1 MKIFSLLLLFLLF
14 INNVEFSKS
23 ADKFALRELHVAFQK
38 SDQNK
43 DYYLDQNELN
53 KFVEIFMKRLPS
65 VYKNIRVN
73 NDAVEGGKALAEEMF
88 ERKDRNED
96 TKLDFRGSL
105 ISKSEAT
112 NFADELEKTLINLVH
127 EIADKPLPYPSIN
140 PFAHDGSRRK
150 RSPTTPMPLK
160 FEKYGIPTIEELPN
174 PLVKIDNTEI

>member
-1 MKIFSLLLLFLLF
+1 MKLCWLLSIFLLF
-14 INNVEFSKS
+14 GTIEFSLS

-38 SDQNK
+38 SDKNK

-53 KFVEIFMKRLPS
+53 KFVESFMKRLPS
-65 VYKNIRVN
+65 VYKSIQVN

-96 TKLDFRGSL
+96 RKLDFRGSL

-150 RSPTTPMPLK
+150 RDSTTPKPMK
-160 FEKYGIPTIEELPN
+160 FESYGIPTIQELPN
-174 PLVKIDNTEI
+174 PLVKIDNTGI